1 MNKPILIT
9 LTAPTAAGK
18 SYLFNHIRD
27 VAKLPCFVSTT
38 TREPRDG
45 EIDGVDYHFITEAMS
60 ETLEK
65 SGQFAE
71 LVTYNGTRYGIT
83 NDEWFGKLQ
92 PGKIVFLIVEP
103 TGIENY
109 VIPAMKAG
117 VTWLKY
123 YLHTDADVRMER
135 FMKRMKSDLMH
146 QVLDFQESEE
156 VRVAKTLKTVET
168 YMKRHKAML
177 TEETEWFQKA
187 QWTRVL
193 NGTVPAE
200 ENLKII
206 LDDVNKASSDVMSKT

>member
-18 SYLFNHIRD
+18 SHLFNYIRD

-65 SGQFAE
+65 CGQFAE

-92 PGKIVFLIVEP
+92 PGKMVFLIVEP
-103 TGIENY
+103 TGINNY

-123 YLHTDADVRMER
+123 YLHTDPDVRMER
-135 FMKRMKSDLMH
+135 FMKRMNTDILHSILN
-146 QVLDFQESEE
+146 LQEPED
-156 VRVAKTLKTVET
+156 VRAAKTLKTVET

-177 TEETEWFQKA
+177 TDEIMWFQKA

-193 NGTVPAE
+193 NGTIPAE

-206 LDDVNKASSDVMSKT
+206 LGDVNKASLDVNSNT